1 MSNINFPKN
10 PTDGQLYVCVP
21 VLLGREGNG
30 GVK

>member
-1 MSNINFPKN
+1 MNNINFLKN
-10 PTDGQLYVCVP
+10 STYGQLYVCVP